1 MDVDGTNNPVTRQKA
16 LNDHLRGVTV
26 DFNVTPDRRVSGY
39 HRNSNKDRLLLRE
52 SQCIGIPCFVIEDQK
67 VCKRYL
73 CINEVN
79 NNTTSRIRKSV
90 ETEPA
95 LVHSAKIHYV
105 NSCFLLEHGDNK
117 EGGAIYEHIKSFT
130 FVQ

>member
-1 MDVDGTNNPVTRQKA
+1 MDVDGTNTPVTRQKA
-16 LNDHLRGVTV
+16 LNNHQRGESVALRLE
-26 DFNVTPDRRVSGY
+26 RRCCSRCGRQSPRVAF
-39 HRNSNKDRLLLRE
+39 
-52 SQCIGIPCFVIEDQK
+52 CK